1 MKMAKKFVFFSLILV
16 IVGVFLDPDATRHYL
31 DHLDYLDS
39 ITNHFYNFHICRT
52 SFYHEL
58 FHQSLGYYEFSD
70 SFESW
75 SEWSTLTS
83 YEYRSKPDATNYEN
97 TVECSEEVTK

>member
-1 MKMAKKFVFFSLILV
+1 MTEKFVFYCLILV
-16 IVGVFLDPDATRHYL
+16 IVGIFLDPDATWHYL
-31 DHLDYLDS
+31 DHAKDS

-58 FHQSLGYYEFSD
+58 FHQSLGEYEFAD

-75 SEWSTLTS
+75 STNQPWSTIQRSTS
-83 YEYRSKPDATNYEN
+83 VPDATNQEYI
-97 TVECSEEVTK
+97 VECSEEVTK